1 MKNNY
6 IKSCI
11 SYTGG
16 KYKLLPQ
23 IIPLFPNKNINTF
36 YEVFTGGCNIAPN
49 ITADNYVCCDILE
62 PVMSMFNYVLSFES
76 VNDFITEIEKVIRIF
91 NLSKINSEGYL
102 KLRELYN
109 NTQNNDYNKNLL
121 LYVLICYSFN
131 NQIRFNSKGEYNM
144 PFGKNRSSF
153 NNNLKAN
160 LIKWFADLKKKD
172 IIFKAQDFNK
182 TFEEILSKAN
192 VNDFIYL
199 DPPYLAGSIATYNEN
214 NGWNEKTELLLLN
227 WLTTINKEKIP
238 FALSN
243 VFIHKGETNEL
254 LVNWSKDYNVHYLN
268 YNYQNCSYHKKNK
281 NEETVEVLITNY

>member
-1 MKNNY
+1 MQNNY

-76 VNDFITEIEKVIRIF
+76 VNDFIIEIEKVIRIF

-153 NNNLKAN
+153 NNNLKTN

-243 VFIHKGETNEL
+243 VFTHKGETNEL

>member
-1 MKNNY
+1 MF
-6 IKSCI
+6 S
-11 SYTGG
+11 
-16 KYKLLPQ
+16 
-23 IIPLFPNKNINTF
+23 NKNINTF

-254 LVNWSKDYNVHYLN
+254 LVNWSKNYNVHYLN

>member
-1 MKNNY
+1 MQNNY

-23 IIPLFPNKNINTF
+23 LIPLFPKNINTF

-49 ITADNYVCCDILE
+49 ITANNYICCDILE